1 MAIYK
6 KKVNRSVGGN
16 MVLLLVLMLLGAFMI
31 IPFLYAILQSLK
43 PTEEIFAFP
52 PRFWVNHPTLD
63 NYFMLTQALED
74 TWVPLGRY
82 VLNSLIVTTVATAG
96 QILVAAMGAFPLA
109 KMQFKGKNVINK
121 IITYALLFTAPV
133 TAFPQYII
141 MAKVGLVNTYFAMI
155 LPPMAAPLGIF
166 LLKNFMV
173 QLPNGVLEAARID
186 GASNF
191 QVMRKIALPNVLPA
205 LWTLVIFTT
214 QSVWNGGSTNKFIYS
229 ESLKTLPVMLN
240 QIVSS
245 GLSRAGVGAAVT
257 VLVMLVPLTIFIFS
271 QSKII
276 ETMSFSGIKE

>member
-16 MVLLLVLMLLGAFMI
+16 TVLLLVLMLLGAFMI

-109 KMQFKGKNVINK
+109 KMQFKGKNAINK

>member
-1 MAIYK
+1 M
-6 KKVNRSVGGN
+6 
-16 MVLLLVLMLLGAFMI
+16 
-31 IPFLYAILQSLK
+31 
-43 PTEEIFAFP
+43 
-52 PRFWVNHPTLD
+52 
-63 NYFMLTQALED
+63 
-74 TWVPLGRY
+74 
-82 VLNSLIVTTVATAG
+82 
-96 QILVAAMGAFPLA
+96 VAAMGAFPLA
-109 KMQFKGKNVINK
+109 KMQFKGKNAINK

-240 QIVSS
+240 QIVS
-245 GLSRAGVGAAVT
+245 
-257 VLVMLVPLTIFIFS
+257 
-271 QSKII
+271 
-276 ETMSFSGIKE
+276 